1 MTNKLFVSNLLH
13 GVTDQQL
20 QEHFSKAGKVLLAKV
35 IRDKDNLGKG
45 YGFVEMAT
53 SEEAEKAK
61 ATLNH
66 TEIDGKKIEIKDEKY
81 QP

>member
-1 MTNKLFVSNLLH
+1 MTNKLFVGNLSR
-13 GVTDQQL
+13 GVTHSQL
-20 QEHFSKAGKVLLAKV
+20 QDHFAKAGKVLSVKV
-35 IRDKDNLGKG
+35 IIDKEGLGKG

-66 TEIDGKKIEIKDEKY
+66 TEIDGMKIEIQDEKY
-81 QP
+81 PA